1 MGSSASFTV
10 EVAEDEFG
18 LLEEPADGV
27 PDQRFDDVG
36 ADTWVVAGRA
46 ALVGAPVT
54 GAGVAANGACGVP
67 KFRSTRFTRLLGST
81 RE

>member
-1 MGSSASFTV
+1 LASFERLLLFVLPFDGGAMLLTFTV

-18 LLEEPADGV
+18 LLEEPADVV

-46 ALVGAPVT
+46 ALVGAPRPLPVH
-54 GAGVAANGACGVP
+54 A
-67 KFRSTRFTRLLGST
+67 
-81 RE
+81 